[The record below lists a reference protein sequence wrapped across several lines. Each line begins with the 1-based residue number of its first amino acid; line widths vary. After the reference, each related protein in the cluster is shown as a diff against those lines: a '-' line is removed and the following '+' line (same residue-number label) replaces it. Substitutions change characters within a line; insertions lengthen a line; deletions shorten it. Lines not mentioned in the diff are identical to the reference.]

1 MAMLTDSN
9 NVKTGILI
17 GQPKKVAANTTEA
30 KQGNVYGA
38 INILLFFILLRIH
51 QYIDSNL
58 LMLPLSSSLVT
69 MILYVDHL
77 VAFFQDFV
85 YPGSLQV
92 YNSDYR

>member
-38 INILLFFILLRIH
+38 INILLFLWLFFK
-51 QYIDSNL
+51 
-58 LMLPLSSSLVT
+58 
-69 MILYVDHL
+69 ILYV
-77 VAFFQDFV
+77 
-85 YPGSLQV
+85 PGL
-92 YNSDYR
+92 YKFII

>member
-17 GQPKKVAANTTEA
+17 GEPKKVAANTTEA

-51 QYIDSNL
+51 QYLDSNFKCF
-58 LMLPLSSSLVT
+58 T
-69 MILYVDHL
+69 NIIQY
-77 VAFFQDFV
+77 
-85 YPGSLQV
+85 Y
-92 YNSDYR
+92 